1 MGVKRKGDGGIASGS
16 RAAGTEVSRG
26 GLGKLRWECDTGSV
40 CCSSWLGELLSK
52 RQSMMPGLSR
62 ARNQLNL
69 VQ

>member
-52 RQSMMPGLSR
+52 
-62 ARNQLNL
+62 
-69 VQ
+69 